1 MIEDLP
7 TKWEDLYS
15 EAKEDYTLML
25 EHAFEIVIACA
36 KNPESAGRLFVDV
49 REEAAD
55 LVLACMDKNMDRWIK
70 ENE

>member
-7 TKWEDLYS
+7 TKWEALYS

-36 KNPESAGRLFVDV
+36 KNPESAGRLFADV

-55 LVLACMDKNMDRWIK
+55 LVRACMDKNMDRWIK